1 MICVITSLDPCP
13 FAENS
18 PFFYCQKTHLRAKY
32 GTKATIEKF
41 LDVTLAAT
49 SFEIW
54 GMVLTGRAPKV
65 LVVFRGFE
73 MTAWVSPDMDI

>member
-1 MICVITSLDPCP
+1 MICTITILDPCP

-18 PFFYCQKTHLRAKY
+18 PFFYPQKTHLRAKY

-49 SFEIW
+49 S
-54 GMVLTGRAPKV
+54 VLTGRAPKV